1 MGVVKRLPDG
11 YVDKRPSTGS
21 SGASGPV
28 NGGSDDG
35 QASSGEGDGIMP
47 LALAGGGGLLGY
59 SLASSIFDDDDP
71 SSRRKRSVWEKLLRA
86 LIPIGVGGL
95 GAYAGHLIGK
105 NMKTAQANAPSL
117 PLVYG
122 GERLWPMNRGGTTQI
137 ESVPEKYTNLFDSVS
152 QEMTNRGH
160 ANYVPIAQ
168 GADDIAS
175 QKERASDWLRWGG
188 QGVGY
193 LGAAGLSI
201 PGLFAIKPLDWERV
215 PVVPEETM
223 NAAKAM
229 LAKRDRARGMTPAQY
244 SRYQKD
250 VGRDMQRLNQ
260 GAVPAG
266 DVASVSRTVKNKRDA
281 IEGYELAREE
291 MPWWKRNFGR
301 KTAIRNAEDI
311 VRKDGLTKVRPSG
324 FRNLGRAGK
333 LFTAAGASALAGNL
347 AGQKADDLGREAAEL
362 KQFSSDVSDR
372 TANTKARMLDLLRR
386 IAEHEDS
393 QAGAQAAQAGSQA
406 AK

>member
-11 YVDKRPSTGS
+11 YVDKRPSTVS

-35 QASSGEGDGIMP
+35 QVSSGEGDGIMP

-86 LIPIGVGGL
+86 LIPIGAGGL

-137 ESVPEKYTNLFDSVS
+137 ESVPEKYTNLFDRVS

-160 ANYVPIAQ
+160 ANDVPITQ
-168 GADDIAS
+168 GANDIAS
-175 QKERASDWLRWGG
+175 QNETASSFLRWGG
-188 QGVGY
+188 QGAGY

-201 PGLFAIKPLDWERV
+201 PGLFAIKPWDWKRV

-223 NAAKAM
+223 NAAKAV
-229 LAKRDRARGMTPAQY
+229 LAKRDKSLGMNRALYDEYART
-244 SRYQKD
+244 
-250 VGRDMQRLNQ
+250 VGTDMQKLNMDYIHPKRVNSVRRSIADRLDAMEGFRLTPEQ
-260 GAVPAG
+260 IRKAEQT
-266 DVASVSRTVKNKRDA
+266 VA
-281 IEGYELAREE
+281 
-291 MPWWKRNFGR
+291 
-301 KTAIRNAEDI
+301 
-311 VRKDGLTKVRPSG
+311 KDGITKVRPSG
-324 FRNLGRAGK
+324 FRNFGRAGK
-333 LFTAAGASALAGNL
+333 WFTAAGASALAGHL
-347 AGQKADDLGREAAEL
+347 AGRKADDLGREAAEL

-393 QAGAQAAQAGSQA
+393 QAGAQAA
-406 AK
+406 K

>member
-21 SGASGPV
+21 SVASGPV

-35 QASSGEGDGIMP
+35 QVSSGEGDGIMP

-86 LIPIGVGGL
+86 LIPIGAGGL

-137 ESVPEKYTNLFDSVS
+137 ESVPEKYTNLFDRVS

-160 ANYVPIAQ
+160 ANDVPIAQ
-168 GADDIAS
+168 GANDIAS
-175 QKERASDWLRWGG
+175 QKELSSSLWRWVG
-188 QGVGY
+188 QPVGY
-193 LGAAGLSI
+193 GGAVGFAI
-201 PGLFAIKPLDWERV
+201 PGLVNAADTSDWKRV
-215 PVVPEETM
+215 PVVPEGTM
-223 NAAKAM
+223 NAAKAL
-229 LAKRDRARGMTPAQY
+229 LAKRDKASGMGKGQFYEYARG
-244 SRYQKD
+244 
-250 VGRDMQRLNQ
+250 VGDDMQKLNMGHIPPQKVNSVGKSVADRMDAMAGFRLKPRQ
-260 GAVPAG
+260 IRKAEKI
-266 DVASVSRTVKNKRDA
+266 VA
-281 IEGYELAREE
+281 
-291 MPWWKRNFGR
+291 
-301 KTAIRNAEDI
+301 
-311 VRKDGLTKVRPSG
+311 KDGLTKLRPSG
-324 FRNLGRAGK
+324 SKNFGRAK
-333 LFTAAGASALAGNL
+333 KWSAAALASALFGL
-347 AGQKADDLGREAAEL
+347 GSRWKADDLGREAAEL
-362 KQFSSDVSDR
+362 KQFSADVSDR

-386 IAEHEDS
+386 IGEYEDS
-393 QAGAQAAQAGSQA
+393 QAGAQAA
-406 AK
+406 K